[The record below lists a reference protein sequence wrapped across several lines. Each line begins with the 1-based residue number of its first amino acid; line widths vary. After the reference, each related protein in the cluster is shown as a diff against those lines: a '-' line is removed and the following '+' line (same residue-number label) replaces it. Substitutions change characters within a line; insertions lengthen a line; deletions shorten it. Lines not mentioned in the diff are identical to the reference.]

1 MSLRRT
7 FQIGVVALSLGG
19 AFAPM
24 LSNAQVTGG
33 AGDAGAGRAP
43 ATTTAADDRR
53 GPDFGW
59 IGILGLAGLAGLMG
73 NKREDRSTLNRTA
86 TQPR

>member
-33 AGDAGAGRAP
+33 AGDAGTGRGA
-43 ATTTAADDRR
+43 ASTTTDDRR

-73 NKREDRSTLNRTA
+73 NKREDRSALNRTA
-86 TQPR
+86 TQTR

>member
-1 MSLRRT
+1 MSLRHT
-7 FQIGVVALSLGG
+7 FQIAVVALSLGG

-43 ATTTAADDRR
+43 ATTTADDRR

-73 NKREDRSTLNRTA
+73 NTREDRSALNRTA
-86 TQPR
+86 TQTR

>member
-7 FQIGVVALSLGG
+7 LQVGIVALSLGG

-24 LSNAQVTGG
+24 LSSEAQVTGG
-33 AGDAGAGRAP
+33 AGDAGTARGT
-43 ATTTAADDRR
+43 ATTDDRG

-73 NKREDRSTLNRTA
+73 NKREDRSLNRTA
-86 TQPR
+86 AQTR

>member
-7 FQIGVVALSLGG
+7 LQVGIVALSVGG

-24 LSNAQVTGG
+24 LTNAQVTGG
-33 AGDAGAGRAP
+33 AGDAGR
-43 ATTTAADDRR
+43 TTATADDR
-53 GPDFGW
+53 GGTDFGW

-73 NKREDRSTLNRTA
+73 NKREDRTAMNRTA
-86 TQPR
+86 AQTR